1 MRSTTRWG
9 TVWLRPRSS
18 SLPAISPTTTRKYWP
33 RGRKSSCCIA
43 IWTITPHSGSCAAC
57 RRSSPASQLMN
68 IPAERLPDQ
77 LARGLAALYVV
88 VGDEPLAAQE
98 AGDAIRTAARA
109 AGHTERTVFTVQG
122 RTNWQGLFASGD
134 NFSLFGE
141 RRLTEIRI
149 PSGKP
154 GVDGAKALEAYA
166 ARLPADTLTLISLP
180 GLDWKTMQSRWFAA
194 LANQGVVVEARPI
207 DRAALP
213 GWIERRLAKQGLRA
227 ERAALEFLADQ
238 VEGNLLAAQQEIDKL
253 ALLLPPGSVTL
264 ADVEHAVVDV
274 SRLEADALQDALYA
288 GDGARFAQV
297 VTDLRDAG
305 EAVPAILWQVSSA
318 VGLLVRLKLA
328 VAQGDSVSAVMKTLW
343 GRDKQRA
350 PQIER
355 AVKRLSLTQVESSLA
370 DLALVDRQ
378 AKGLER
384 VGDPWDTLLRVGMT
398 LAAPDPGRPRNRTR

>member
-1 MRSTTRWG
+1 
-9 TVWLRPRSS
+9 L
-18 SLPAISPTTTRKYWP
+18 
-33 RGRKSSCCIA
+33 
-43 IWTITPHSGSCAAC
+43 
-57 RRSSPASQLMN
+57 N

-98 AGDAIRTAARA
+98 AGDMIRAAARA
-109 AGHTERTVFTVQG
+109 AGHGERTVHTVQG
-122 RTNWQGLFASGD
+122 RYNWQNIAAGSDNLSLFA
-134 NFSLFGE
+134 E

-166 ARLPADTLTLISLP
+166 SRLPPDTLTLISLP
-180 GLDWKTMQSRWFAA
+180 GMDWKAMQSRWFAA
-194 LANQGVVVEARPI
+194 LAKAGTVVEARPI
-207 DRAALP
+207 ERAALP
-213 GWIERRLAKQGLRA
+213 GWIDRRLARQGLRA
-227 ERAALEFLADQ
+227 DRAALEFLADQ

-253 ALLLPPGSVTL
+253 ALLLPPGTVTL

-288 GDGARFAQV
+288 GDGARFAQI

-318 VGLLVRLKLA
+318 VRLLLRLKSAL
-328 VAQGDSVSAVMKTLW
+328 AQGDALSAVMRTLW

-355 AVKRLSLTQVESSLA
+355 AVKRLSLAQVEAALT
-370 DLALVDRQ
+370 DLALIDRQ

-384 VGDPWDTLLRVGMT
+384 VGDPWDTLLRVG
-398 LAAPDPGRPRNRTR
+398 LALAVPTARQNSNRTR

>member
-1 MRSTTRWG
+1 
-9 TVWLRPRSS
+9 
-18 SLPAISPTTTRKYWP
+18 
-33 RGRKSSCCIA
+33 
-43 IWTITPHSGSCAAC
+43 
-57 RRSSPASQLMN
+57 MN

-77 LARGLAALYVV
+77 LSRGLAALYVV

-98 AGDAIRTAARA
+98 ASDAIRAAARA
-109 AGHTERTVFTVQG
+109 AGHSERNVYTVQG
-122 RTNWQGLFASGD
+122 RYNWQGIFASGD
-134 NFSLFGE
+134 NLSLFAE

-166 ARLPADTLTLISLP
+166 AKLPADTLTLISLP
-180 GLDWKTMQSRWFAA
+180 GIDWKAMQSRWFAA
-194 LANQGVVVEARPI
+194 LAKTGVVVEAKPI

-227 ERAALEFLADQ
+227 ERAALERLADQ

-253 ALLLPPGSVTL
+253 ALLLPPGNVTL

-274 SRLEADALQDALYA
+274 SRLEADALADALYA
-288 GDGARFAQV
+288 GDAARFAQIV
-297 VTDLRDAG
+297 ADLKDSG

-318 VGLLVRLKLA
+318 VQLLLRLKSA
-328 VAQGDSVSAVMKTLW
+328 VAQGDSLPGVMRTLW

-355 AVKRLSLTQVESSLA
+355 ALKRLSLPRVESALA
-370 DLALVDRQ
+370 DLALIDRQ

-398 LAAPDPGRPRNRTR
+398 LAEPASNGKR

>member
-1 MRSTTRWG
+1 
-9 TVWLRPRSS
+9 
-18 SLPAISPTTTRKYWP
+18 
-33 RGRKSSCCIA
+33 
-43 IWTITPHSGSCAAC
+43 
-57 RRSSPASQLMN
+57 MN

-98 AGDAIRTAARA
+98 AGDAIRAAARA
-109 AGHTERTVFTVQG
+109 AGHSERNVYTVQG
-122 RTNWQGLFASGD
+122 RYNWQNIFSGGDNLSLFA
-134 NFSLFGE
+134 E
-141 RRLTEIRI
+141 HRLTEIRI

-166 ARLPADTLTLISLP
+166 AKLPADTLTLISLP
-180 GLDWKTMQSRWFAA
+180 GLDWKAMQSRWFAA
-194 LANQGVVVEARPI
+194 LAKSGVVVEARPI

-227 ERAALEFLADQ
+227 ERATLAFLADQ

-253 ALLLPPGSVTL
+253 ALLLPPGTVTL

-274 SRLEADALQDALYA
+274 SRLEADALADALYV
-288 GDGARFAQV
+288 GDGGRFAQIV
-297 VTDLRDAG
+297 ADLKDSG

-318 VGLLVRLKLA
+318 VQLLLRLKLA
-328 VAQGDSVSAVMKTLW
+328 VTQGDGLPGAMRTLW

-355 AVKRLSLTQVESSLA
+355 ALKRLSLARVETALA
-370 DLALVDRQ
+370 DLALIDRQ

-398 LAAPDPGRPRNRTR
+398 LAEPASNGTR

>member
-1 MRSTTRWG
+1 
-9 TVWLRPRSS
+9 
-18 SLPAISPTTTRKYWP
+18 
-33 RGRKSSCCIA
+33 
-43 IWTITPHSGSCAAC
+43 
-57 RRSSPASQLMN
+57 MN

-122 RTNWQGLFASGD
+122 RYNWQSLFASGD

-166 ARLPADTLTLISLP
+166 ARLPADTLTLINLP

-194 LANQGVVVEARPI
+194 LANQGVVVEAKPV

-213 GWIERRLAKQGLRA
+213 GWIDRRLAKQGLRA
-227 ERAALEFLADQ
+227 ERLALEFLADQ

-253 ALLLPPGSVTL
+253 ALLLPPGAVTL

-274 SRLEADALQDALYA
+274 SRLEADVLADALYA
-288 GDGARFAQV
+288 GDGARFAQG
-297 VTDLRDAG
+297 VTDLKDSG

-318 VGLLVRLKLA
+318 VQLLLRLKLA
-328 VAQGDSVSAVMKTLW
+328 LAQGDSLPGLMRTLW

-355 AVKRLSLTQVESSLA
+355 ALKRLSLAQVETAVA
-370 DLALVDRQ
+370 DLALIDRQ

-398 LAAPDPGRPRNRTR
+398 LAAPDSGRPGNRTR

>member
-1 MRSTTRWG
+1 
-9 TVWLRPRSS
+9 
-18 SLPAISPTTTRKYWP
+18 
-33 RGRKSSCCIA
+33 
-43 IWTITPHSGSCAAC
+43 
-57 RRSSPASQLMN
+57 MN
-68 IPAERLPDQ
+68 ISAERLNDQ
-77 LARGLAALYVV
+77 LARGLAPLYVV

-98 AGDAIRTAARA
+98 AGDAIRAAARA
-109 AGHTERTVFTVQG
+109 AGHSERTVYTVQG
-122 RTNWQGLFASGD
+122 RYNWQGIFASGD
-134 NFSLFGE
+134 NLSLFAE

-166 ARLPADTLTLISLP
+166 AKLPGDTLTLISLP
-180 GLDWKTMQSRWFAA
+180 GLDWKAMQSRWFSA
-194 LANQGVVVEARPI
+194 LAKSGVVVEARPI

-213 GWIERRLAKQGLRA
+213 GWIDRRLTRQGLNA
-227 ERAALEFLADQ
+227 DRAALEFLADQ

-264 ADVEHAVVDV
+264 ADVAHAVVDV

-297 VTDLRDAG
+297 VTDLRDSG

-318 VGLLVRLKLA
+318 VGLLLRLKLA
-328 VAQGDSVSAVMKTLW
+328 VEQGDSLPGVMRTLW

-355 AVKRLSLTQVESSLA
+355 ALKRLSLKKIECALA
-370 DLALVDRQ
+370 DLALIDRQ

-384 VGDPWDTLLRVGMT
+384 MGDPWDTLLRVGMT
-398 LAAPDPGRPRNRTR
+398 VAEPVGNGKR

>member
-1 MRSTTRWG
+1 
-9 TVWLRPRSS
+9 
-18 SLPAISPTTTRKYWP
+18 
-33 RGRKSSCCIA
+33 
-43 IWTITPHSGSCAAC
+43 
-57 RRSSPASQLMN
+57 MN
-68 IPAERLPDQ
+68 IAADRLPDQ

-98 AGDAIRTAARA
+98 AADAIRAAARA
-109 AGHTERTVFTVQG
+109 AGHSERNVYTVQG
-122 RTNWQGLFASGD
+122 RYNWQSIFAGGD
-134 NFSLFGE
+134 NFSLFAE
-141 RRLTEIRI
+141 RRLTEIRV

-180 GLDWKTMQSRWFAA
+180 GLDWKAMKSRWFTTLAA
-194 LANQGVVVEARPI
+194 AGVVVEARPI
-207 DRAALP
+207 DRAQLP
-213 GWIERRLAKQGLRA
+213 AWIDRRLAKQGLRA

-253 ALLLPPGSVTL
+253 ALLLPPGTVTL

-297 VTDLRDAG
+297 VIDLRDAG
-305 EAVPAILWQVSSA
+305 EAVPAILWQVSPA
-318 VGLLVRLKLA
+318 VQLLLRLKLA
-328 VAQGDSVSAVMKTLW
+328 VAQGDSLPGLMRTLW

-355 AVKRLSLTQVESSLA
+355 ALKRLSLAQVETALT
-370 DLALVDRQ
+370 DLALIDRQ

-384 VGDPWDTLLRVGMT
+384 VGDPWDTLLRMGLT
-398 LAAPDPGRPRNRTR
+398 LAIPQPSNGKR

>member
-1 MRSTTRWG
+1 
-9 TVWLRPRSS
+9 
-18 SLPAISPTTTRKYWP
+18 
-33 RGRKSSCCIA
+33 
-43 IWTITPHSGSCAAC
+43 
-57 RRSSPASQLMN
+57 MN
-68 IPAERLPDQ
+68 ISADRLPDQ
-77 LARGLAALYVV
+77 LSRGLAALYVV

-98 AGDAIRTAARA
+98 AADAIRAAARA
-109 AGHTERTVFTVQG
+109 AGHSERTVYTVQG
-122 RTNWQGLFASGD
+122 RYNWQGIFASGD
-134 NFSLFGE
+134 NLSLFAE

-154 GVDGAKALEAYA
+154 GVDGAKALETYA
-166 ARLPADTLTLISLP
+166 SRLPEDTLTLISLP
-180 GLDWKTMQSRWFAA
+180 GLEWKTQQSRWFSA
-194 LANQGVVVEARPI
+194 LAKSGVVVEAKPI

-213 GWIERRLAKQGLRA
+213 GWIERRLARQGLRA

-274 SRLEADALQDALYA
+274 SRREADALQDALYA
-288 GDGARFAQV
+288 GDGVRFART

-318 VGLLVRLKLA
+318 VGLLLRLKLA
-328 VAQGDSVSAVMKTLW
+328 VAQGESLPAAMRTLW

-355 AVKRLSLTQVESSLA
+355 ALKRLSLEKIESALA
-370 DLALVDRQ
+370 DLALIDRQ

-384 VGDPWDTLLRVGMT
+384 MGDPWDTLLRMGMT
-398 LAAPDPGRPRNRTR
+398 LAQPAANGKR

>member
-1 MRSTTRWG
+1 
-9 TVWLRPRSS
+9 
-18 SLPAISPTTTRKYWP
+18 
-33 RGRKSSCCIA
+33 
-43 IWTITPHSGSCAAC
+43 
-57 RRSSPASQLMN
+57 MN
-68 IPAERLPDQ
+68 IPADRLSDH

-98 AGDAIRTAARA
+98 ASDAIRAAARA
-109 AGHTERTVFTVQG
+109 AGHSERTVYTVQG
-122 RTNWQGLFASGD
+122 RYNWQGIFAAGD
-134 NFSLFGE
+134 NFSLFAE
-141 RRLTEIRI
+141 RRLAEIRI

-154 GVDGAKALEAYA
+154 GVDGAKALETYA

-194 LANQGVVVEARPI
+194 LAKSGVVVEAKPI
-207 DRAALP
+207 ERTALP
-213 GWIERRLAKQGLRA
+213 GWIDRRLARQGLRA
-227 ERAALEFLADQ
+227 DRAALEFLADQ

-253 ALLLPPGSVTL
+253 ALLLPAGTVAL

-288 GDGARFAQV
+288 GDGARFARV
-297 VTDLRDAG
+297 VADLRDSG
-305 EAVPAILWQVSSA
+305 EAVPAILWQVTSA
-318 VGLLVRLKLA
+318 VGLLLRLKSA
-328 VAQGDSVSAVMKTLW
+328 VAQGDSLPAAMRTLW

-355 AVKRLSLTQVESSLA
+355 ALKRLGLAKIESALS
-370 DLALVDRQ
+370 DLALIDRQ

-398 LAAPDPGRPRNRTR
+398 LAEPAGNGRR

>member
-1 MRSTTRWG
+1 
-9 TVWLRPRSS
+9 
-18 SLPAISPTTTRKYWP
+18 
-33 RGRKSSCCIA
+33 
-43 IWTITPHSGSCAAC
+43 
-57 RRSSPASQLMN
+57 MN
-68 IPAERLPDQ
+68 IPVDRLPDQ
-77 LARGLAALYVV
+77 LARGLAPLYVV

-98 AGDAIRTAARA
+98 ASDAIRTAARA
-109 AGHTERTVFTVQG
+109 AGHSERTVHTLQG
-122 RTNWQGLFASGD
+122 RTNWQAIFASGD
-134 NFSLFGE
+134 NLSLFAE

-166 ARLPADTLTLISLP
+166 GKLPPDTVTLVSLP

-194 LANQGVVVEARPI
+194 LASAGMVVEAKPV
-207 DRAALP
+207 DRARLP
-213 GWIERRLAKQGLRA
+213 DWIARRLAKQNLRA
-227 ERAALEFLADQ
+227 EPAALEFLADQ

-274 SRLEADALQDALYA
+274 SRLEADALADALYA

-297 VTDLRDAG
+297 LTDLKDSG
-305 EAVPAILWQVSSA
+305 EAVPAIQWQVSAA
-318 VGLLVRLKLA
+318 VTLLLRLKWALN
-328 VAQGDSVSAVMKTLW
+328 QGDSLPGLMRTLW

-355 AVKRLSLTQVESSLA
+355 ALKRLSLAQIETALA
-370 DLALVDRQ
+370 DLARVDRQ

-384 VGDPWDTLLRVGMT
+384 VGDAWDTLMRVGMT
-398 LAAPDPGRPRNRTR
+398 LAAAQPANRTR

>member
-1 MRSTTRWG
+1 
-9 TVWLRPRSS
+9 
-18 SLPAISPTTTRKYWP
+18 
-33 RGRKSSCCIA
+33 
-43 IWTITPHSGSCAAC
+43 
-57 RRSSPASQLMN
+57 MN
-68 IPAERLPDQ
+68 IPAERLPEQ

-98 AGDAIRTAARA
+98 AGDAIRAAARA
-109 AGHTERTVFTVQG
+109 AGHSERNVFTAQG
-122 RTNWQGLFASGD
+122 RTNWHGIFASGD

-154 GVDGAKALEAYA
+154 GVDGAKALETYA
-166 ARLPADTLTLISLP
+166 GRLPVDTLTLVSLP

-194 LANQGVVVEARPI
+194 LAKSGVVVEARPV

-213 GWIERRLAKQGLRA
+213 NWIDRRLIRQGLRA
-227 ERAALEFLADQ
+227 ERAALDFLADQ

-253 ALLLPPGSVTL
+253 ALLLPPGTVTL

-288 GDGARFAQV
+288 GDGVRFAQV
-297 VTDLRDAG
+297 VIDLRDAG

-318 VGLLVRLKLA
+318 VQLLLRLKLA
-328 VAQGDSVSAVMKTLW
+328 LAQGDSLSGLMRTLW

-355 AVKRLSLTQVESSLA
+355 ALKRLGLAQVETALA
-370 DLALVDRQ
+370 DLALIDRQ

-398 LAAPDPGRPRNRTR
+398 LARAG

>member
-1 MRSTTRWG
+1 
-9 TVWLRPRSS
+9 
-18 SLPAISPTTTRKYWP
+18 
-33 RGRKSSCCIA
+33 
-43 IWTITPHSGSCAAC
+43 
-57 RRSSPASQLMN
+57 MN
-68 IPAERLPDQ
+68 IPADRLPDQ

-88 VGDEPLAAQE
+88 VGEEPLAAQE
-98 AGDAIRTAARA
+98 AADAIRAAARA
-109 AGHTERTVFTVQG
+109 AGHSERNVYTVQG
-122 RTNWQGLFASGD
+122 RYNWQGIFASGD
-134 NFSLFGE
+134 NFSLFAE

-213 GWIERRLAKQGLRA
+213 GWIDRRLARQGLRA
-227 ERAALEFLADQ
+227 DRAALEFLADQ

-253 ALLLPPGSVTL
+253 ALLLPPGTVTL

-288 GDGARFAQV
+288 GDGARFAHI
-297 VTDLRDAG
+297 VTDLKDAG
-305 EAVPAILWQVSSA
+305 EAVPAILWQVTSA
-318 VGLLVRLKLA
+318 VGLLLRLKLA
-328 VAQGDSVSAVMKTLW
+328 VTQGESLPGVMRTLW

-355 AVKRLSLTQVESSLA
+355 ALKRLSLANIEAALA

-398 LAAPDPGRPRNRTR
+398 LAGPDGGRPGNRK

>member
-1 MRSTTRWG
+1 
-9 TVWLRPRSS
+9 
-18 SLPAISPTTTRKYWP
+18 
-33 RGRKSSCCIA
+33 
-43 IWTITPHSGSCAAC
+43 
-57 RRSSPASQLMN
+57 MN
-68 IPAERLPDQ
+68 IPADRLPDH

-98 AGDAIRTAARA
+98 AGDAIRAAARA
-109 AGHTERTVFTVQG
+109 AGHSERSVHTVQG
-122 RTNWQGLFASGD
+122 RTNWQDIFAAGD
-134 NFSLFGE
+134 NFSLFAE
-141 RRLTEIRI
+141 RRLAEIRI

-154 GVDGAKALEAYA
+154 GVDGAKALETYA

-194 LANQGVVVEARPI
+194 LAAAGVVVEAKPV

-213 GWIERRLAKQGLRA
+213 GWIERRLARQDLRA
-227 ERAALEFLADQ
+227 DRAALEFLADQ

-253 ALLLPPGSVTL
+253 ALLLPPGRVTL
-264 ADVEHAVVDV
+264 ADIEHAVADV
-274 SRLEADALQDALYA
+274 SRLEADILQDALYA

-297 VTDLRDAG
+297 VADLKDSG

-318 VGLLVRLKLA
+318 VQLLLRLKSA
-328 VAQGDSVSAVMKTLW
+328 VARGDSLPGAMRTLW
-343 GRDKQRA
+343 GRDRQRA

-355 AVKRLSLTQVESSLA
+355 AVKRLSLAQVESALT
-370 DLALVDRQ
+370 DLALIDRQ

-398 LAAPDPGRPRNRTR
+398 LAEPAGNGKR